1 MIILTTFETMSLH
14 GNVSNISKD
23 QCIQLSEKDAYLWLY
38 SPLETI
44 IVIGIFPCI
53 GALGLLANMV
63 FQIAVIRNPDLQ
75 TKTNYYLFSLAIF
88 DEITIIGG
96 DFMWFLGS
104 YIASPVSYA
113 LPYQNC
119 WLIVTIIDACL
130 IGSYGLVSLVAFDR
144 YVALCHPVIY
154 RNKFTAST
162 TKKIIVGNAII
173 STLFSSTYQ
182 RWGKN
187 ITLCVTWP
195 DTQQYADLPTFINT
209 CGAAYDFP
217 FADILFFDIPFYI
230 ALILNIF
237 MYAMIV
243 RKISGLG
250 ANNSGTNESSN
261 MRKQVARILIANA
274 VVFTL
279 SQIPYRVISVNDA
292 KKFISG
298 ADFFTAEQH
307 EKALIIGRMF
317 LILNSVINPFIYGLA
332 SKFYRQEM
340 KKVFCHRCQFE
351 ESKDCSSR
359 SVFSIDGATAKS
371 TGKVGIENSVYQRSG
386 TTEIDIK
393 SSNVNII

>member
-1 MIILTTFETMSLH
+1 MSLH
-14 GNVSNISKD
+14 GNVSNISED

-53 GALGLLANMV
+53 GVLGLLANVV

-96 DFMWFLGS
+96 DFIWFLGS

-119 WLIVTIIDACL
+119 WLIVTIIDICL

-144 YVALCHPVIY
+144 YIALCHPVTY
-154 RNKFTAST
+154 RNKFTVST
-162 TKKIIVGNAII
+162 TKKMIIGNAII
-173 STLFSSTYQ
+173 STLFSSAYQ

-187 ITLCVTWP
+187 ITLCVIWP
-195 DTQQYADLPTFINT
+195 DTEQYVDLPTSINT

-243 RKISGLG
+243 RKILGLG
-250 ANNSGTNESSN
+250 AISSGTNVSSN
-261 MRKQVARILIANA
+261 MRKQVSRVLIANA
-274 VVFTL
+274 VVFAL
-279 SQIPYRVISVNDA
+279 SQIPYRVISINDA
-292 KKFISG
+292 KKFTSG
-298 ADFFTAEQH
+298 VGFFTAKQH

-340 KKVFCHRCQFE
+340 KKVFCHRCQSDE
-351 ESKDCSSR
+351 GKPR
-359 SVFSIDGATAKS
+359 ANTSVFFIEGARTQS
-371 TGKVGIENSVYQRSG
+371 SGKTWNMEVSLSKI
-386 TTEIDIK
+386 
-393 SSNVNII
+393 